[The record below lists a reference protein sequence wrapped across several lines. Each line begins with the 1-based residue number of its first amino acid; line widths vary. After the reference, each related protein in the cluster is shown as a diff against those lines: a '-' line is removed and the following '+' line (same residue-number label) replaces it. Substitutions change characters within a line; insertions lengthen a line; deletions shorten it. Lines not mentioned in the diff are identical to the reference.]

1 MTKSLQPYDQIF
13 AILWTIAS
21 QASLSFTVS
30 QSLLKLISIELVMP
44 SEHLILCHPLLIL
57 LLIFPSIRIFSN
69 KSALH
74 IRWPKYWSFSFS
86 ISSTNEQSRLI
97 SFRIDWF
104 DLLAVQRTLK
114 SLLQHYKLKA
124 CIFLQK
130 KQELQSH
137 SLKHEN
143 NNHRKLTKMNTWNTA
158 V

>member
-1 MTKSLQPYDQIF
+1 MAANADIKPEKTLFVVIQSLSQIRIFATQRPNLCNPMTKSLQPYDQIF
-13 AILWTIAS
+13 ATLWTIAS

-86 ISSTNEQSRLI
+86 ISSTNE
-97 SFRIDWF
+97 
-104 DLLAVQRTLK
+104 
-114 SLLQHYKLKA
+114 
-124 CIFLQK
+124 
-130 KQELQSH
+130 
-137 SLKHEN
+137 
-143 NNHRKLTKMNTWNTA
+143 
-158 V
+158 